1 VLALL
6 ALAVALPP
14 AIVGARALAVQ
25 LADLF
30 NYDIRSFSVPP
41 YVIGLELIAS
51 LIVPAI
57 AGLYPVLAGTG
68 VTVRQAIGGIRGER
82 FGVGAIDQLVARLRG
97 AAVTQ
102 RYALR
107 NMLRRKG
114 RLALTLTALA
124 FGGAI
129 AIAVISV
136 RASMFTT
143 LDQAAEYWRQDITV
157 AFD

>member
-1 VLALL
+1 
-6 ALAVALPP
+6 
-14 AIVGARALAVQ
+14 
-25 LADLF
+25 
-30 NYDIRSFSVPP
+30 
-41 YVIGLELIAS
+41 
-51 LIVPAI
+51 
-57 AGLYPVLAGTG
+57 
-68 VTVRQAIGGIRGER
+68 
-82 FGVGAIDQLVARLRG
+82 
-97 AAVTQ
+97 Q

-157 AFD
+157 AFDRPQRIDELATQALRVPGVARVDSQPAALGVRRRPNGSDAGQPTAIFGVQPDGDLLRPTVVAGRWLTPQDRNAVVVNVGFLKREPDVRIGETIAMRID